1 MLNSVFW
8 LNFST
13 YELIDD
19 WRPINPQPGSS
30 MASFLQERASP
41 AFQEL
46 SDTNRG
52 PLIIITTYIFLIC
65 SFLAV
70 VVKIWTRLST
80 ARNVAWTDY
89 LMLAG
94 FVS

>member
-1 MLNSVFW
+1 
-8 LNFST
+8 
-13 YELIDD
+13 
-19 WRPINPQPGSS
+19 
-30 MASFLQERASP
+30 MASFLQERGSP

-65 SFLAV
+65 SCLAV

-80 ARNVAWTDY
+80 ARSVAWTDY